1 MRYSALRYGKTFE
14 NWEVAVAKNVVDGF
28 LRQWECLRPEDF
40 DDLTQEALLHWLQ
53 KRNKYRADKKCKP
66 TTFMARV
73 VKNKLRDILKAR
85 LAKKRRPKTGPELRF
100 SAPVANDGEDEDSPT
115 LEDAVEDAAAAK
127 QLSDVELKRDMSAA
141 TRKLSPRQKLLCKM
155 LAGGMSMSEA
165 SSQLSLPRATL
176 YEERNRIQ
184 AILIAQGIGDYAK

>member
-1 MRYSALRYGKTFE
+1 MRSSALQYGDDFDD
-14 NWEVAVAKNVVDGF
+14 WEVAVAKNVVDGF

-85 LAKKRRPKTGPELRF
+85 LAKKRRPKSGPELRF
-100 SAPVANDGEDEDSPT
+100 SAPVADDGEDDESPT
-115 LEDAVEDAAAAK
+115 LENAVEDTAAAK
-127 QLSDVELKRDMSAA
+127 RLSGVELKLDITAA
-141 TRKLSPRQKLLCKM
+141 TDKLSPRQKLLCKM

-165 SSQLSLPRATL
+165 SNQLSLPRATL

-184 AILIAQGIGDYAK
+184 AILLAQGVGDYAK

>member
-1 MRYSALRYGKTFE
+1 MRSSALQYGDVFE
-14 NWEVAVAKNVVDGF
+14 DWEVAVAKYVVDGF
-28 LRQWECLRPEDF
+28 LEQWKCLQPEDF

-53 KRNKYRADKKCKP
+53 KRNKYRANKKCKP

-85 LAKKRRPKTGPELRF
+85 LAKKRRPKTGPELRL
-100 SAPVANDGEDEDSPT
+100 SSSIADEDDDSPT
-115 LEDAVEDAAAAK
+115 LENTIQDISAAK
-127 QLSDVELKRDMSAA
+127 QLSDVELKRDIAAA
-141 TRKLSPRQKLLCKM
+141 TGKLSPRQKLLCKM

-165 SSQLSLPRATL
+165 SSKLGLPRATL

-184 AILIAQGIGDYAK
+184 AILLAQGIGDYAK